1 MLRHVFEK
9 RNDKESERR
18 VPKNGE
24 EVQDSRN
31 IIYRV
36 NKYGTVCTMC
46 VKQSFLQV
54 DRGRSTRLQIADL
67 AKSSKDGG
75 RPIHVKLSFPG
86 STEGTGT
93 KTSSRAKVGD
103 VLRRSDSPFTCRID
117 RKHGGQQCIT
127 TENCEGG

>member
-1 MLRHVFEK
+1 MRTYFVSHGKEVWRVKDCLESPFPQEYLSVVVISMLRHVFEK

-75 RPIHVKLSFPG
+75 LGVH
-86 STEGTGT
+86 TYM
-93 KTSSRAKVGD
+93 
-103 VLRRSDSPFTCRID
+103 
-117 RKHGGQQCIT
+117 
-127 TENCEGG
+127 